1 MQRKKVRSGYHK
13 EDGVVRC
20 SKRNVGSGDS
30 YRKWDDVCYCVKK
43 KMVYA
48 VDFVCDQGHL
58 VKVVRKKWRMEK
70 EGMVVS
76 DADKWF
82 KVAVFI
88 GA

>member
-1 MQRKKVRSGYHK
+1 
-13 EDGVVRC
+13 
-20 SKRNVGSGDS
+20 
-30 YRKWDDVCYCVKK
+30 
-43 KMVYA
+43 
-48 VDFVCDQGHL
+48 L